1 MDATTGWPSS
11 ERVNRVQTAVVV
23 AALLVIAALA
33 WMLTD
38 ERMAGMDDGHGTDPG
53 AFGFYVSLWVVM
65 MAAMMLPSAAPM
77 VAVHA
82 TVERRRRHLARA
94 SWGGSA
100 AFVGGYLLVWTA
112 FGLVAYGVFEL
123 AASLDVHSL
132 SWSRGGRYVAA
143 GVIAIAAVYQL
154 TPLKDVCLAKC
165 RSPLAFVVGSW
176 RDGRLG
182 AARMG
187 AEQGSWCVGC
197 CWALMATLFALGL
210 MSIGWMAVIAVMVA
224 VEKLLPWERLAGRGV
239 ALILAGL
246 AVSVALGVL

>member
-1 MDATTGWPSS
+1 VDVTGWPSS
-11 ERVNRVQTAVVV
+11 ERVNSVQSAVVV
-23 AALLVIAALA
+23 VAVLVVAALA

-38 ERMAGMDDGHGTDPG
+38 ERMAGMDDGPGTDPG
-53 AFGFYVSLWVVM
+53 SLGFYVSLWVVM

-82 TVERRRRHLARA
+82 AVERRRRYVARS

-100 AFVGGYLLVWTA
+100 AFVVGYLLVWTA
-112 FGLVAYGVFEL
+112 FGVVAYAIVGLVG
-123 AASLDVHSL
+123 SLDVDSL

-143 GVIAIAAVYQL
+143 GVIAVAAVYQL
-154 TPLKDVCLAKC
+154 TPLKDVCRAKC

-187 AEQGSWCVGC
+187 MEQGSWCVGC

-210 MSIGWMAVIAVMVA
+210 MSIGWMAVIAVLVA
-224 VEKLLPWERLAGRGV
+224 LEKLLPWGRLAGRGV
-239 ALILAGL
+239 ALVLAGL
-246 AVSVALGVL
+246 ALAVALGVF